1 MEKRERVLLMLAGDV
16 MTGRGI
22 DQILAHPGPP
32 GLLESHVGDAREY
45 VRLAEAVNG
54 PVPAPVA
61 PSYIWGDAL
70 AEMER
75 AAPDLRI
82 VNLET
87 AVSAD
92 GEAWPAKGV
101 HYRMNPANVDCLQAA
116 HLDCC
121 VLANNHVLDWG
132 RSGLEDTLRSLRGAG
147 LHTAGAGADGE
158 EAWAPARLPLKGRS
172 PERPGQVLVFGF
184 GCASSG
190 VPRAWSAGP
199 RRPGVA
205 LLPDLSDE
213 TARVLADDVARRR
226 GEGDLV
232 VISLHWGG
240 NWGLEIPA
248 AHRSFARRLIELKAA
263 DVIHGH
269 SSHHPMAVE
278 VYRGKL
284 ILYGCGDLI
293 NDYEGLHQAA
303 HHVDHGE
310 LRSDV
315 GCLYFATLA
324 APGGQLQR
332 LEIVPVQLKRLRLAA
347 ADPSARAWLARIFTA
362 GGYRLEPPR
371 ILRVLPG
378 WLLRWQTG

>member
-147 LHTAGAGADGE
+147 LHMPARAPMARRPGPRRACRSRA
-158 EAWAPARLPLKGRS
+158 ARPSAPARCWCSASAAPAAACRVPG
-172 PERPGQVLVFGF
+172 RPG
-184 GCASSG
+184 
-190 VPRAWSAGP
+190 
-199 RRPGVA
+199 
-205 LLPDLSDE
+205 
-213 TARVLADDVARRR
+213 R
-226 GEGDLV
+226 G
-232 VISLHWGG
+232 
-240 NWGLEIPA
+240 
-248 AHRSFARRLIELKAA
+248 
-263 DVIHGH
+263 
-269 SSHHPMAVE
+269 
-278 VYRGKL
+278 
-284 ILYGCGDLI
+284 
-293 NDYEGLHQAA
+293 
-303 HHVDHGE
+303 
-310 LRSDV
+310 
-315 GCLYFATLA
+315 
-324 APGGQLQR
+324 
-332 LEIVPVQLKRLRLAA
+332 
-347 ADPSARAWLARIFTA
+347 ARAWPCCPTC
-362 GGYRLEPPR
+362 P
-371 ILRVLPG
+371 
-378 WLLRWQTG
+378 T